1 MAKTELN
8 VVVKTREL
16 TNYILH
22 ITTSSPKKYRFTLS
36 DRMINLSLDVIEA
49 IYLANEVFIRNEQDY
64 KRLELRMQ
72 YFKKALTKLKLLS
85 TVAMLSR
92 DNGCILPKQFEKI
105 SSSIY
110 HISNMLGKMLQ
121 NDVRRSNSMGLK

>member
-1 MAKTELN
+1 
-8 VVVKTREL
+8 
-16 TNYILH
+16 
-22 ITTSSPKKYRFTLS
+22 
-36 DRMINLSLDVIEA
+36 MINLSLDVIEA
-49 IYLANEVFIRNEQDY
+49 IYQANEVFVRNDQDS

-72 YFKKALTKLKLLS
+72 YLKKALTKLKLLS

-92 DNGCILPKQFEKI
+92 DNACILPKQFEKI

-121 NDVRRSNSMGLK
+121 NDIRRVNSMGLK